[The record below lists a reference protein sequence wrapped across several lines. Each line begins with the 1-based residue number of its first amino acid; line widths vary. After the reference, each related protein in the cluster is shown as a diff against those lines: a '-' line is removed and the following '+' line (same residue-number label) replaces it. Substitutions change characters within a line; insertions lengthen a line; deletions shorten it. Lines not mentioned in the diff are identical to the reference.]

1 MLIYRIMAVVAAVL
15 GAAMGVVRMF
25 EVREGYDASGLAV
38 AGDTNRLILIVC
50 TLLFIVAVLVL
61 SIGLRTSERRN
72 SPRAFTHPS
81 RAISLVYFTAV
92 CLFAVTALFMIL
104 GCVGDFSAPKLI
116 SGLLLF
122 FACAGMIL
130 LSFLLAKAIFPQD
143 LSFVALIPT
152 FWACYQL
159 ILSFRSETQ
168 NPVMSAYIFEISALV
183 FMVLTF
189 FFQAGMLY
197 NRKIL
202 RRTCFA
208 ASVSLYLCVLC
219 GVSDLALSL
228 PELPTKAV
236 FFDKINLLVPA
247 LLYFG
252 GAIYAAYVLI
262 CLLREHVRC
271 EETDK

>member
-1 MLIYRIMAVVAAVL
+1 MFIYRILAAVAAIL
-15 GAAMGVVRMF
+15 GAAMGVIRIF
-25 EVREGYDASGLAV
+25 EVRGGYEASGLAI
-38 AGDTNRLILIVC
+38 AGDTNRMILIVC
-50 TLLFIVAVLVL
+50 TLVFVVAAVVL
-61 SIGLRTSERRN
+61 SLGLHTSDRRN

-81 RAISLVYFTAV
+81 RAISLVYFAAM
-92 CLFAVTALFMIL
+92 CLFVVTALFMIL
-104 GCVGDFSAPKLI
+104 GCIGSFSAPTLI

-159 ILSFRSETQ
+159 ILSFRAETQ
-168 NPVMSAYIFEISALV
+168 NPVMSAYIFEVSALV

-202 RRTCFA
+202 RRTYFA
-208 ASVSLYLCVLC
+208 TTVSLFLCTLC
-219 GVSDLALSL
+219 GVSKLVLGISDISA
-228 PELPTKAV
+228 KAHL
-236 FFDKINLLVPA
+236 FDKVTMLAPGFM
-247 LLYFG
+247 YFG
-252 GAIYAAYVLI
+252 GAVYAAYVLL
-262 CLLREHVRC
+262 CLLREHVDS
-271 EETDK
+271 TPTAN